1 MSQFGPNPF
10 QVNSNPGKPKIGTLY
25 LTYTLNSDGT
35 ITGASFTYQQNPD
48 NPPDQTY
55 NVTFSG
61 TAAPYAGS
69 LNPTTMSPP
78 LNVPGEG
85 NYKSGTLSFTPP
97 TTNPDTAGT
106 LTGTFS
112 TAPGLTDTDDNI
124 TWEADASTVPVP
136 MSQTAAGPGK
146 Y

>member
-10 QVNSNPGKPKIGTLY
+10 QVTSNAGKPKIGTLY

-35 ITGASFTYQQNPD
+35 ITGASFTYQQNPGL
-48 NPPDQTY
+48 PPLQTY
-55 NVTFSG
+55 NVDFSG
-61 TAAPYAGS
+61 STAPYSGS

-85 NYKSGTLSFTPP
+85 NYKSGTLNFTPP
-97 TTNPDTAGT
+97 TTSPVTAGS

-112 TAPGLTDTDDNI
+112 TAPGITTTDDNI
-124 TWEADASTVPVP
+124 TWEADASTVPEP
-136 MSQTAAGPGK
+136 EAHKTATPGK